1 MAEAWTP
8 GLRVYEKHG
17 RCRLW
22 LGSYAYGDGSSLQE
36 AADELVARLLAL
48 AMSFRSGSGVRLS
61 PELGPP
67 DLRWFEFIY
76 ELGEIAAAGGD
87 IRARVFGPDR
97 LAA

>member
-1 MAEAWTP
+1 MAEGWTP
-8 GLRVYEKHG
+8 GLRVTEKHG

-22 LGSYAYGDGSSLQE
+22 LGSYAYGDGSTLQE
-36 AADELVARLLAL
+36 AADELVARLLAI
-48 AMSFRSGSGVRLS
+48 AMTFRCGSGIRVS

-67 DLRWFEFIY
+67 DFRWLEFVY

-87 IRARVFGPDR
+87 IRARLFGPDS